1 MSTTTDTNNT
11 TATTRKC
18 GNNGCGKEF
27 TEETVD
33 QCTYHPGNPLFRDGL
48 KYWSCCPSKKVIDFE
63 DFLAIAGCS
72 AGRHQVKEVTEKKT
86 APVSTKD
93 DDKFVPKPIVSKPSA
108 DGSNTTKPKSSGPVG
123 SAKHE
128 PIQLPE
134 YVEENDPEDAVITA
148 GTQCT
153 RNGCK
158 AVYKDE
164 SSKTEQC
171 VYHYREPVFHEA
183 SKWWACCPKYKHAIF
198 EEFLKVKG
206 CKTGRHRFVPSK
218 KADNFVECRHDWY
231 QSFDAI
237 IFTIYAK
244 GVDKD
249 QSKIEFLD
257 NMNISVDLKLANDKV
272 FKKVYQLAGTL
283 NIADSKIDIMK
294 TKVEMKLVKDPQEP
308 WSKLESSELDLY
320 RYQV

>member
-1 MSTTTDTNNT
+1 MSSTGTNIG
-11 TATTRKC
+11 KC

-27 TEETVD
+27 TEETID

-48 KYWSCCPSKKVIDFE
+48 KYWSCCPAKKVIDFE
-63 DFLAIAGCS
+63 DFLAISGCS
-72 AGRHQVKEVTEKKT
+72 AGQHQVKVFEKK
-86 APVSTKD
+86 APVTNSHPS
-93 DDKFVPKPIVSKPSA
+93 DKFMPKPITTSNSTITTDNKSK
-108 DGSNTTKPKSSGPVG
+108 TTAGPVG

-128 PIQLPE
+128 PIKLPE
-134 YVEENDPEDAVITA
+134 YVEENDPEEAIITP
-148 GTQCT
+148 GTHCT

-164 SSKTEQC
+164 SSKTEEC
-171 VYHYREPVFHEA
+171 IYHYREPVFHEA

-206 CKTGRHRFVPSK
+206 CKTGKHRFVPTK
-218 KADNFVECRHDWY
+218 KSDNFVECRHDWY

-244 GVDKD
+244 GVVKEE
-249 QSKIEFLD
+249 SKIEFLD
-257 NMNISVDLKLANDKV
+257 NKNISVDLKLANDKV
-272 FKKVYQLAGTL
+272 FKKVYQLSGTL
-283 NIADSKIDIMK
+283 NVADSKVDIMK
-294 TKVEMKLVKDPQEP
+294 TKVEMKLIKDPQEP
-308 WSKLESSELDLY
+308 WSKFESSELDLY